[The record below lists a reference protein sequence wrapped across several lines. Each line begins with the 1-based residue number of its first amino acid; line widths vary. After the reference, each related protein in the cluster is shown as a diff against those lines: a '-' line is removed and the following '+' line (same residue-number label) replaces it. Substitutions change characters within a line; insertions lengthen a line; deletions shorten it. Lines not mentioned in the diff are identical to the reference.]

1 MFVGHRNASS
11 IMRSS
16 TKTSSHSSTLGGDI
30 RVDRDDLSTRMLPYY
45 CFKVRASGLEDL
57 LSHGFDEPASLVA
70 VGKLLLGGREHVEA
84 TNDHQILDHPG
95 SYPIRTASHE
105 RVLEGHHLVADGRL
119 GFALPTRRWGVHLF
133 RAPPLGVRQR
143 RRPVP
148 HPTSKPIEGTQSPTL
163 DPLAAPRRFP
173 RRPHRCSRLWL
184 TAPSRPIRCWFSRH
198 QTTWPGVPSFLSA
211 YEVSCRVRAE
221 RVKPYASS
229 AKPASDSPRG
239 PLREGPCGSPAPRR
253 HPGVRHP
260 SYAVVTHRYT
270 PRRAVCQRP

>member
-119 GFALPTRRWGVHLF
+119 GFALPARRCCGVHLF
-133 RAPPLGVRQR
+133 LRTSSGGAPTTRAGGA
-143 RRPVP
+143 P
-148 HPTSKPIEGTQSPTL
+148 HLLT
-163 DPLAAPRRFP
+163 
-173 RRPHRCSRLWL
+173 HRGDAV
-184 TAPSRPIRCWFSRH
+184 TGPIR
-198 QTTWPGVPSFLSA
+198 WP
-211 YEVSCRVRAE
+211 
-221 RVKPYASS
+221 
-229 AKPASDSPRG
+229 PR
-239 PLREGPCGSPAPRR
+239 
-253 HPGVRHP
+253 
-260 SYAVVTHRYT
+260 
-270 PRRAVCQRP
+270 